1 MIYRKISDKKS
12 IPIIL
17 SGGTNSNSKRL
28 SNMSGV
34 RVNGVAIGTYARKIV
49 EDYTSN
55 PEFYKNDDIVFA
67 AYSVAESLVQS
78 NIGDIYDK
86 R

>member
-1 MIYRKISDKKS
+1 
-12 IPIIL
+12 
-17 SGGTNSNSKRL
+17 
-28 SNMSGV
+28 MSGV